1 MGDTVVWINRYDGK
15 ILAVRDALRRRCGDR
30 FLDWQFPLHNGEAFG
45 LIGRIAVF
53 VAGII
58 PALLYISGIFI
69 WWKKRKGR
77 SRATRLRIS
86 RKL

>member
-1 MGDTVVWINRYDGK
+1 VQPGDTF
-15 ILAVRDALRRRCGDR
+15 LA
-30 FLDWQFPLHNGEAFG
+30 WQFPLHNGEAFG
-45 LIGRIAVF
+45 LTGRIAVF

-86 RKL
+86 RKLQST